1 MKNTITDRIYLSMQI
16 QLESPLCVASGE
28 MLLTDHDIIHDFDG
42 KPFIPGTT
50 IAGVMRSYL
59 EEEVSRNLFGY
70 SENEQSR
77 MSSIFISDVYLKNIE
92 GKDVSTQIRDG
103 VSLKNK
109 IAVTNRKY
117 EMEVVDTGAV
127 GMLYLEFILREKNS
141 LNTGELKEEIKK
153 IIFGLVSGEI
163 RFGHRKNRGYGKV
176 KVLNV
181 WFNHFVVGKH
191 SVADWIEFNPKD
203 VKCYRESYGIKEINC
218 ILDENIK
225 RKYIELKVPLKLTG
239 GISIRQYQAK
249 KDAPDYKHITSN
261 HISVI
266 PGTSWCGAIRNGAER
281 ILKEL
286 GLRNIQEKLEYLFG
300 NINEGSAEAKESK
313 LIVSE
318 SCLQDG
324 RQKIITRNKIDRF
337 TNASVQGA
345 LYTEQMYVGG
355 NLYLNLKVQDL
366 DGYQWVVGLLLLIVK
381 DIQNGYI
388 PVGGETAIG
397 HGIMEKGEK
406 EIYISKGKSDD
417 YMRSLEQICVQE
429 RRRGY

>member
-28 MLLTDHDIIHDFDG
+28 TLLTDHDIIRDFDG

-50 IAGVMRSYL
+50 IAGAMRSYL
-59 EEEVSRNLFGY
+59 EGGDSRILFGY

-77 MSSIFISDVYLKNIE
+77 MSSIYISDVQLKNIE
-92 GKDVSTQIRDG
+92 GNDVSTQTRDG

-109 IAVTNRKY
+109 IAVTNKKY

-127 GMLYLEFILREKNS
+127 GMLYLEFIIREKNS
-141 LNTGELKEEIKK
+141 LTIDELKEQIKK

-163 RFGHRKNRGYGKV
+163 RFGHRKNRGYGTI

-181 WFNHFVVGKH
+181 WSHHFVVGKH
-191 SVADWIEFNPKD
+191 SVEDWIEFNPKD
-203 VKCYRESYGIKEINC
+203 VNDYRKSYGIKEINR

-225 RKYIELKVPLKLTG
+225 RKYIELNVPLKLTG

-249 KDAPDYKHITSN
+249 KGHPDYKHITSN
-261 HISVI
+261 QMPVI

-286 GLRNIQEKLEYLFG
+286 GFREIQVELENLFG
-300 NINEGSAEAKESK
+300 NINEGAAEAKESK

-318 SCLQDG
+318 SCCHDS
-324 RQKIITRNKIDRF
+324 RQIKITRNKIDRF

-345 LYTEQMYVGG
+345 LYTEEMYVGG
-355 NLYLNLKVQDL
+355 NLYLNMKVQDL
-366 DGYQWVVGLLLLIVK
+366 EDYKWVVGLLLLIIQ

-388 PVGGETAIG
+388 PIGGETAIG
-397 HGIMEKGEK
+397 HGIMDKGDE
-406 EIYISKGKSDD
+406 EIYISKGTADE
-417 YMRSLEQICVQE
+417 YMRSLEQKCV
-429 RRRGY
+429 

>member
-16 QLESPLCVASGE
+16 RLESPLCVASGE
-28 MLLTDHDIIHDFDG
+28 TLLTDHDIIRDFDG

-50 IAGVMRSYL
+50 IAGAMRSYL

-70 SENEQSR
+70 SENEQSM
-77 MSSIFISDVYLKNIE
+77 MSSIFISDVYLKNAE
-92 GKDVSTQIRDG
+92 EKDVFTQTRDG

-109 IAVTNRKY
+109 IAITNRKY

-141 LNTGELKEEIKK
+141 LTIDELKEQIKK

-176 KVLNV
+176 KLLNI
-181 WFNHFVVGKH
+181 WSNHFVTGKH

-203 VKCYRESYGIKEINC
+203 VKCYKESYGISEINR
-218 ILDENIK
+218 ILDENII
-225 RKYIELKVPLKLTG
+225 RKYIELNVPLKLTG

-249 KDAPDYKHITSN
+249 KYEPDYKHITSN
-261 HISVI
+261 QMPVI
-266 PGTSWCGAIRNGAER
+266 PGTSWCGAIRDGAER

-286 GLRNIQEKLEYLFG
+286 GFRNIQDKLEYLFG
-300 NINEGSAEAKESK
+300 NINEELAEAKESK

-318 SCLQDG
+318 SCLQG
-324 RQKIITRNKIDRF
+324 GKQKIITRNKIDRF

-366 DGYQWVVGLLLLIVK
+366 DEYQWVVGLLLLIVK

-388 PVGGETAIG
+388 TVGGETAIG
-397 HGIMEKGEK
+397 HGIMDKVAE
-406 EIYISKGKSDD
+406 EIYISKGRADD
-417 YMRSLEQICVQE
+417 YMRSLEQTCSKECV
-429 RRRGY
+429 